1 MQKSCR
7 ISEAEWKVMD
17 VVWRSNPITAAE
29 VMTALADDEHWAAN
43 TVRTMLARLVKKG
56 ALAYGQE
63 ANRYLYRPAVQ
74 REQCVQGEVD
84 SLLRRVFG
92 GAAQPLLVHFVE
104 KRKLSS
110 DEIRELRKLLDQ
122 KESEL

>member
-1 MQKSCR
+1 MQKPCR

-17 VVWRSNPITAAE
+17 VIWRNSPITAAE
-29 VMTALADDEHWAAN
+29 VMTALADDKDWAAN
-43 TVRTMLARLVKKG
+43 TVRTMLARLVRKG
-56 ALAYGQE
+56 VLKYGQE

-92 GAAQPLLVHFVE
+92 GAAQPLLVHFVAN
-104 KRKLSS
+104 KKLSS

-122 KESEL
+122 KEAEL